1 MKPTPE
7 GPKPAFAVFEG
18 GNDRQGEEVIAG
30 TGKAIAVDEIPNFLV
45 ELGRMVHSEGMVY
58 EQWIQSNH
66 DKLVS
71 LIEKY
76 TA

>member
-1 MKPTPE
+1 M
-7 GPKPAFAVFEG
+7 
-18 GNDRQGEEVIAG
+18 IAG